1 MIAPNLSTSVRD
13 CKLAMGSAAK
23 VGVEMIS
30 LSGIE
35 AMYLGIGYKEYG
47 LWVMP
52 KSC

>member
-1 MIAPNLSTSVRD
+1 MNIPYLSILIRD
-13 CKLAMGSAAK
+13 CKLATGSAAK
-23 VGVEMIS
+23 MGVEMIR

>member
-1 MIAPNLSTSVRD
+1 MNVPNLGTSVCD
-13 CKLAMGSAAK
+13 CKLTMGSAAK